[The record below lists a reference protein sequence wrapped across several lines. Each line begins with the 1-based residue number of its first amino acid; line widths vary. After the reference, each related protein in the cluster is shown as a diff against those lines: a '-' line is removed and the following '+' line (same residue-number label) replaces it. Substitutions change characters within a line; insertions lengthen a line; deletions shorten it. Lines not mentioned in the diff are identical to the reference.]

1 MSTESLRGVPN
12 PETNLLNGGLK
23 IARGRAGGGRARQ
36 AVPPGDGWCAGRA
49 INISAGINTVRF
61 SDRAQG

>member
-1 MSTESLRGVPN
+1 MSTESVRSVPN

-23 IARGRAGGGRARQ
+23 IARGGRARQ

-49 INISAGINTVRF
+49 IIICGGINTVRF

>member
-1 MSTESLRGVPN
+1 MSTESLRSVPN

-23 IARGRAGGGRARQ
+23 IARGGGRARQ

-49 INISAGINTVRF
+49 INISGGINTVRF